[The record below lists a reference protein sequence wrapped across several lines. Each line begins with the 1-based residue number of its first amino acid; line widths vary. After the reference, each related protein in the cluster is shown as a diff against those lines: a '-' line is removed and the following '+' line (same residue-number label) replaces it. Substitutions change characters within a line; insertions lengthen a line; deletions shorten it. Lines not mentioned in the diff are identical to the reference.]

1 MNNNNGAIS
10 FDAIINDSDFQR
22 KFDDMERRI
31 KGFTD
36 NTGKET
42 QKVDD
47 QFKKLSTSIAA
58 YFTFDALK
66 NLANEI
72 ITVRGEFQQ
81 METAFKVMLGSKEKA
96 NALMAQIAELA
107 STTPYGLKD
116 IGTGAKM
123 LIAYGTSAD
132 NAVKTLTMLGDVAS
146 GVSAPLNDIVYLYGT
161 LQSSGRAYSQDIQ
174 QFAGRGIPIYKELAN
189 VLGINQSEVKKFV
202 EAGKVGFKEVEQA
215 FKNMTSTGG
224 MFSGSMMEQSKT
236 ITGLIS
242 TLKDNIDQM
251 FNDIGKNQEGF
262 ISDTIKFATLATQ
275 NYKTIAD
282 VLMVLVATYGAY
294 KTAVILTTTVEAVAT
309 ATTSGWTVATLL
321 QYRALLM
328 AESAQK
334 ALNLTMLANPYVLA
348 TTLLVGL
355 GASIYLL
362 SKNSNAAS
370 MAQETLSNATKKA
383 SESMAGEISK
393 IEILKA
399 QINSESLSRQ
409 ARNEK
414 LKEFIA
420 IAPDQLKAITLENFN
435 TIESKKAIDD
445 YITSKT
451 RQIEMKQIE
460 ADLEDSIKR
469 KQKLKAGEGSAM
481 SYGLSIIDNALGTR
495 LYEDNLKKQ
504 IAIEE
509 EYQKTIKK
517 RVIEVAKANDPKAT
531 PTAKPPQVVKNQE
544 WYKNEIKNLETLQ
557 SKYAVGSKQYIEYA
571 NKIEKL
577 QSILNPKSAT
587 KPKKEEE
594 PAPFGSLNYW
604 DNVIQKAQ
612 IAMESTANPAIIT
625 KNNAIKQD
633 AERKAEEIRK
643 GFVIKTFEQ
652 ELEEKKKQYDLYE
665 KWVQFVSK
673 ESADAQFSTLRKNG
687 KTYADYLANQIEMLK
702 IQSEQGVI
710 SEKGKKTLVS
720 LSVEYETVTS
730 TKSGIDIFKEGLIK
744 AQQESKN
751 LADYLVKLKE
761 LQDSLRGDTTTA
773 GIQKN
778 VEVAIELNQTQAKIQ
793 ENLKTFVENSQ
804 NYEQQILNIN
814 KKYDDLKSAADSQY
828 SDKKNMEYLKTI
840 ELIRQGRATELKE
853 VEDSNIKNLDSYKAL
868 QSTLIESNRDGLK
881 KRLEL
886 ETKYLNDLKLKYGEQ
901 SKEYLAQLKI
911 VSETQGKLQQDT
923 LKTALEFASLAGELG
938 GVLSQLS
945 GGFGDFGRTLQG
957 VASSA
962 KSISVGFDKTATDSQ
977 KAQAGID
984 GVLQLTNMLISA
996 SAERERAENEY
1007 RRNALQ
1013 FEQDYKLAINERLG
1027 LVSASEENV
1036 FVKNFQGRLRDSFA
1050 MFNDAS
1056 KEYKDALDKL
1066 NEGLAKVGQEDAT
1079 SWANIGKGA
1088 GAGAAIGATVG
1099 SIVPVIGTAIGAA
1112 VGALVGGLAGL
1123 FGGKVKE
1130 DTYAS
1135 LLKLYPNLVKT
1146 AANGQK
1152 ILNKELAQTLITD
1165 NQVDDATKQMLQ
1177 SAIDWTTQLEKAR
1190 DAVKGIISELAGN
1203 LGNKLRDNLVNA
1215 FKEGTSAAQAFGDSV
1230 GSVLED
1236 ILSQLIFNQ
1245 VFSKAFDDLQAQL
1258 IASSDVVNGGDNNWI
1273 DDFGA
1278 FFAQAD
1284 GLWNEFY
1291 KGLTSAQDAASKY
1304 GISVFG
1310 KSNDNATA
1318 MAGAIKGM
1326 SEETAGLL
1334 AGQFNALRI
1343 NSAVQVQLTR
1353 DANGY
1358 LSRMAQD
1365 ISLYL
1370 PYLRSIDVRLERLN
1384 SGDSLRSKG
1393 L

>member
-1 MNNNNGAIS
+1 MNNTNGAIS

-31 KGFTD
+31 KGFTS
-36 NTGKET
+36 TTQKET
-42 QKVDD
+42 SKIDD
-47 QFKKLSTSIAA
+47 QFKKLALSAGA
-58 YFTFDALK
+58 YFSFEGLK
-66 NLANEI
+66 GLANQL

-116 IGTGAKM
+116 IGTGVKM

-132 NAVKTLTMLGDVAS
+132 STVKTLTMLGDVAS

-161 LQSSGRAYSQDIQ
+161 LQTQGRAYAQDIR
-174 QFAGRGIPIYKELAN
+174 QFAGRGIPIYKELAT
-189 VLGINQSEVKKFV
+189 VLGINQSEVNKFV

-224 MFSGSMMEQSKT
+224 MFNGSMMEQSKT

-275 NYKTIAD
+275 NYKAIAD

-294 KTAVILTTTVEAVAT
+294 KTAVILTTAVEAIAT

-321 QYRALLM
+321 QYRALLI

-334 ALNLTMLANPYVLA
+334 ALNTTMLANPYVLA

-355 GASIYLL
+355 GASIYLV
-362 SKNSNAAS
+362 SKNSNAAA
-370 MAQETLSNATKKA
+370 MAQETLVNATKKA
-383 SESMAGEISK
+383 TESMAGEISK

-409 ARNEK
+409 TRNEK

-451 RQIEMKQIE
+451 KQIEMKQIE

-469 KQKLKAGEGSAM
+469 KQKLKEGEGSTL

-504 IAIEE
+504 IAVEE

-517 RVIEVAKANDPKAT
+517 RVIEVAKANDPKAI
-531 PTAKPPQVVKNQE
+531 PSAKPQQTVKNQE

-577 QSILNPKSAT
+577 QSILNPKKAKT
-587 KPKKEEE
+587 KAEE
-594 PAPFGSLNYW
+594 PAPYGSLNYW

-612 IAMESTANPAIIT
+612 IAIESTNNPAVID
-625 KNNAIKQD
+625 KNLAKKKE

-643 GFVIKTFEQ
+643 TFVTQTFEQ

-720 LSVEYETVTS
+720 LSVEYQTVTS
-730 TKSGIDIFKEGLIK
+730 SKSGIDIFKEGLVK

-751 LADYLVKLKE
+751 LADYLERLKA

-778 VEVAIELNQTQAKIQ
+778 IEVAIELNQTQAKIQ

-828 SDKKNMEYLKTI
+828 SDKQSMEYQKTI

-853 VEDSNIKNLDSYKAL
+853 NEDSNIKNLDSYKAL
-868 QSTLIESNRDGLK
+868 QNTLIESNRDGLK

-886 ETKYLNDLKLKYGEQ
+886 ETTYLNDLKLKYGEQ
-901 SKEYLAQLKI
+901 SEQYLAQLKK
-911 VSETQGKLQQDT
+911 VNEAQGKLQQDT
-923 LKTALEFASLAGELG
+923 LKTALEFANMAGELG

-945 GGFGDFGRTLQG
+945 GGFGDFGRVLQG

-962 KSISVGFDKTATDSQ
+962 KSISVGFDKDATASQ

-1027 LVSASEENV
+1027 LISASEENV

-1056 KEYKDALDKL
+1056 KQYKDALDKL
-1066 NEGLAKVGQEDAT
+1066 NEGVAKVGQGNALD
-1079 SWANIGKGA
+1079 WANIGKGA
-1088 GAGAAIGATVG
+1088 GAGAAIGTAILPG
-1099 SIVPVIGTAIGAA
+1099 IGTAVGAFVGGI
-1112 VGALVGGLAGL
+1112 VGALAGM
-1123 FGGKVKE
+1123 KKE
-1130 DTYAS
+1130 DNYLE
-1135 LLKLYPNLVKT
+1135 LLKLYPNLIKT

-1177 SAIDWTTQLEKAR
+1177 SALDWTAQLEKAR

-1258 IASSDVVNGGDNNWI
+1258 ITSSDVVNGGDNNWI

-1278 FFAQAD
+1278 FFSQAD

-1291 KGLTSAQDAASKY
+1291 KGLASAQDAASKY

-1310 KSNDNATA
+1310 KSNDNTTA
-1318 MAGAIKGM
+1318 LAGAIKGM
-1326 SEETAGLL
+1326 TQEQAGLL

-1343 NSAVQVQLTR
+1343 NSAIQVQLTR

-1358 LSRMAQD
+1358 LSQMSQN
-1365 ISLYL
+1365 ISNYL
-1370 PYLRSIDVRLERLN
+1370 PYLQSIDARLEKID
-1384 SGDSLRSKG
+1384 SGNSLRAKG

>member
-1 MNNNNGAIS
+1 MNNTNGAIS

-22 KFDDMERRI
+22 KFDEMERRI
-31 KGFTD
+31 KGFTS
-36 NTGKET
+36 TAQKET
-42 QKVDD
+42 SKIDD
-47 QFKKLSTSIAA
+47 QFKKLALSAGA
-58 YFTFDALK
+58 YFSFEGLK
-66 NLANEI
+66 GLANQL

-123 LIAYGTSAD
+123 LIAYGISAD
-132 NAVKTLTMLGDVAS
+132 SAVKTLTMLGDVAS

-161 LQSSGRAYSQDIQ
+161 LQTQGRAYSQDIQ

-275 NYKTIAD
+275 NYKAIAD

-294 KTAVILTTTVEAVAT
+294 KTAVILTTAVEAIAT

-321 QYRALLM
+321 QHRALLI

-334 ALNLTMLANPYVLA
+334 ALNTTMLANPYVLA

-355 GASIYLL
+355 GASIYLV
-362 SKNSNAAS
+362 SKNSNAAA
-370 MAQETLSNATKKA
+370 MAQETLANATKKA
-383 SESMAGEISK
+383 TESMAGEISK

-451 RQIEMKQIE
+451 KQIEMKQIE

-469 KQKLKAGEGSAM
+469 KQKLKEGEGSTL

-504 IAIEE
+504 IAVEE

-517 RVIEVAKANDPKAT
+517 RVIEVAKANDPKAI
-531 PTAKPPQVVKNQE
+531 PSAKPQQTVKNQE

-577 QSILNPKSAT
+577 QSILNPKSGGKA
-587 KPKKEEE
+587 KVEE
-594 PAPFGSLNYW
+594 PAPYGSLNYW

-612 IAMESTANPAIIT
+612 IAIESTNNPAVID
-625 KNNAIKQD
+625 KNLAKKKE

-643 GFVIKTFEQ
+643 TFATQTFEQ

-673 ESADAQFSTLRKNG
+673 ESADAQFSTLRRNG
-687 KTYADYLANQIEMLK
+687 KTYADYLSNQIEMLK
-702 IQSEQGVI
+702 IQSEQGTI

-720 LSVEYETVTS
+720 LSVEYQTATS
-730 TKSGIDIFKEGLIK
+730 AKSGIDIFKEGLIK

-751 LADYLVKLKE
+751 LADYLERLKT

-778 VEVAIELNQTQAKIQ
+778 IEVAIELNQTQAKIQ

-828 SDKKNMEYLKTI
+828 SDKQNMEYQKTI

-853 VEDSNIKNLDSYKAL
+853 NEDSNIKNLDSYKAL
-868 QSTLIESNRDGLK
+868 QNTLIESNRDGLK

-886 ETKYLNDLKLKYGEQ
+886 ETTFLNKLKEKYGEQ
-901 SKEYLAQLKI
+901 SDQYLEQLKK
-911 VSETQGKLQQDT
+911 VNEAQGKLQQDT
-923 LKTALEFASLAGELG
+923 LKTALEFANMAGELG
-938 GVLSQLS
+938 ATLSQLS

-962 KSISVGFDKTATDSQ
+962 KSISVGFDKTATDAQ
-977 KAQAGID
+977 KAQAGVD
-984 GVLQLTNMLISA
+984 GFLQLTNMLISA
-996 SAERERAENEY
+996 ANERERAENEY

-1036 FVKNFQGRLRDSFA
+1036 FVKNFQGRLKDSFS

-1066 NEGLAKVGQEDAT
+1066 NEGVAKVGQEDAI
-1079 SWANIGKGA
+1079 SWANVGKGA
-1088 GAGAAIGATVG
+1088 GAGAAIGTA
-1099 SIVPVIGTAIGAA
+1099 ILPVIGTA
-1112 VGALVGGLAGL
+1112 VGAVVGGLIGL
-1123 FGGKVKE
+1123 FAGKVKE

-1165 NQVDDATKQMLQ
+1165 NQVDDATKAMLQ
-1177 SAIDWTTQLEKAR
+1177 SALDWTTQLEKAR

-1245 VFSKAFDDLQAQL
+1245 VFSKAFDDLGKQL
-1258 IASSDVVNGGDNNWI
+1258 TKSSDLVNNGDGNWI

-1291 KGLTSAQDAASKY
+1291 KGLSSAQDAASKY

-1310 KSNDNATA
+1310 KANDNSTA
-1318 MAGAIKGM
+1318 LAGAIKGM

-1343 NSAVQVQLTR
+1343 NSAIQVQLTR

-1358 LSRMAQD
+1358 LSQMSQN
-1365 ISLYL
+1365 ISNYL
-1370 PYLRSIDVRLERLN
+1370 PYLRSIDARLEKID
-1384 SGDSLRSKG
+1384 SGNSLRAKG